1 MAGAFGNPRHAGV
14 SKGGLGMSKTIHA
27 VAVYPGE
34 AGSVHRTEIPAPEPG
49 DDEVLV
55 DVIRVGVCGTD
66 REIISG
72 VIGKAPEGADELVI
86 GHEVF
91 GRVAA
96 VGKNVTKVKVGDFT
110 GATVRRPDGCPACAA
125 GQPDMCVWHQYTER
139 GIQGAN
145 GFMAE
150 QFVEHEQYIVSIPTE
165 LASIGV
171 LTEPLTVVE
180 KAVRQVRLIQRR
192 MPWWQ
197 PKTAVVLGA
206 GPIGL
211 LGALLLRSQGVEEV
225 VAVARTPAPNSS
237 ATILEAAGARYVST
251 EEMSIP
257 EVGQHYPQ
265 IDVILESTGVSAVA
279 FDGIPILGN
288 DGVMVLLSLT
298 GGTRTAEIPTDA
310 INTGIVGGNK
320 TIVGSVNAGFEDFTN
335 AVASLRKFE
344 SLWPGL
350 AGTLITSRLPV
361 TGDVSQ
367 IASKARDEIKMVV
380 EFGP

>member
-1 MAGAFGNPRHAGV
+1 
-14 SKGGLGMSKTIHA
+14 MSETIQA
-27 VAVYPGE
+27 VAVHPGKP
-34 AGSVHRTEIPAPEPG
+34 GSVHRTEIPAPEPG

-66 REIISG
+66 REIIHG
-72 VIGKAPEGADELVI
+72 IIGRAPASAHELVI

-96 VGKNVTKVKVGDFT
+96 VGKNVTKVKVGDFS
-110 GATVRRPDGCPACAA
+110 GATVRRPDGCPACLA
-125 GQPDMCVWHQYTER
+125 GQPDMCLWHQYTER

-150 QFVEHEQYIVSIPTE
+150 QFVEHEQYIVPIPAE
-165 LASIGV
+165 LAAIGV

-237 ATILEAAGARYVST
+237 SAILEAAGARYVST
-251 EEMSIP
+251 SEMSIA
-257 EVGQHYPQ
+257 ELGQHYPQ
-265 IDVILESTGVSAVA
+265 IDVILESTGVSEVVFA
-279 FDGIPILGN
+279 GIPILGN

-298 GGTRTAEIPTDA
+298 GGTRTADIPTDA
-310 INTGIVGGNK
+310 INTAIVGGNK
-320 TIVGSVNAGFEDFTN
+320 TIVGSVNAGFEDFGN
-335 AVASLRKFE
+335 AVASLHRFE
-344 SLWPGL
+344 ALWPGL
-350 AGTLITSRLPV
+350 AGKLITGRLPLS
-361 TGDVSQ
+361 GDISQ

-380 EFGP
+380 EFSA